1 MVTGTS
7 SVTVRGTVMMLPKVA
22 EASIALGTV
31 VGVQLAAVPQL
42 PLALRFQVCAAAGAA
57 QPTPTTVS
65 ATTHLRFAQDRRRP
79 RGRDQ

>member
-1 MVTGTS
+1 MVTGMS
-7 SVTVRGTVMMLPKVA
+7 NVTVRAVVMTLPKVA

-31 VGVQLAAVPQL
+31 AGVQLAAVPQL

-65 ATTHLRFAQDRRRP
+65 ATSHLWFSRDR
-79 RGRDQ
+79 